1 MGRGRDKAIK
11 SSDFPNMS
19 PAEQSAVNN
28 LLKYRN
34 ARPQGK
40 GILPRV
46 RVRGTAV
53 VRSHED
59 GKVRYGDGATPGAYK
74 EDKI

>member
-1 MGRGRDKAIK
+1 MGRGRDKIIK

-28 LLKYRN
+28 LLKHRKVAAGN
-34 ARPQGK
+34 R
-40 GILPRV
+40 GILAGV
-46 RVRGTAV
+46 KVRGTAV
-53 VRSHED
+53 VRSHVD
-59 GKVRYGDGATPGAYK
+59 GNVSYGGGATPGAYK